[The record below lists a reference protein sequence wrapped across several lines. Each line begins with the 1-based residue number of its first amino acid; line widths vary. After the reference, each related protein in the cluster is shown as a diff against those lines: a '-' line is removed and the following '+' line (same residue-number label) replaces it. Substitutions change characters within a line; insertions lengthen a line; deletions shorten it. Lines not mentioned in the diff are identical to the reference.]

1 MSTPITQTPAKP
13 PRFEKRLERVKTEV
27 RTRLN
32 TQPQQRQN
40 GIRAHYWVKWIN
52 RNVLEVR

>member
-32 TQPQQRQN
+32 THPQPRQN
-40 GIRAHYWVKWIN
+40 GIRAYYWVKWSN
-52 RNVLEVR
+52 RNVLEVS